1 MKKKYLLDRFVSLC
15 YDYLFV
21 IIVLGLSTFIIYII
35 NKYFWNYDH
44 IIIII
49 ILFSILLYLF
59 GYTLL
64 SLILNGSFGKYL
76 NDLYIE
82 PTQGKITFG
91 RVLFR
96 EIILKQ
102 LLYITILGLFI
113 DLIFFIIKKDTLH
126 DYYLK
131 TKVVKK

>member
-1 MKKKYLLDRFVSLC
+1 MEKKYIMDRFVSLC

-21 IIVLGLSTFIIYII
+21 LIVLGLSTSAIYIL
-35 NKYFWNYDH
+35 NKYLWNLEH
-44 IIIII
+44 VKLIIIFINII
-49 ILFSILLYLF
+49 LYLF
-59 GYTLL
+59 AYTLL
-64 SLILNGSFGKYL
+64 SLKLNGSFGKYL

-96 EIILKQ
+96 EIIMKQ
-102 LLYITILGLFI
+102 LLYITVVGLLI
-113 DLIFFIIKKDTLH
+113 DIIFFIFKKDTMH

-131 TKVVKK
+131 TKVIKK